1 MKPIRMARLAK
12 NKSENVYISDDF
24 QEPNNDDSEFEEDAI
39 IKKKKAPSRKPK
51 DKQWDTA
58 FDDNGDEKKPKRVP
72 RPRRV
77 AKEQQNPNMIK
88 SSNKMIGEIE
98 NKDLYNS
105 DDDCGLKEVQQPAN
119 VEMRTDELD
128 LGQQKP
134 KEKKEMDFLLRKLT
148 NKKGNAIEQQ
158 VVSLGIV
165 QSLQKQISANELA
178 ARGIKLSLRDELE
191 IKPRTKPVVLQE
203 GFESIDVKVDV
214 SSLA

>member
-1 MKPIRMARLAK
+1 
-12 NKSENVYISDDF
+12 
-24 QEPNNDDSEFEEDAI
+24 
-39 IKKKKAPSRKPK
+39 
-51 DKQWDTA
+51 
-58 FDDNGDEKKPKRVP
+58 
-72 RPRRV
+72 
-77 AKEQQNPNMIK
+77 
-88 SSNKMIGEIE
+88 
-98 NKDLYNS
+98 
-105 DDDCGLKEVQQPAN
+105 
-119 VEMRTDELD
+119 
-128 LGQQKP
+128 
-134 KEKKEMDFLLRKLT
+134 MDFLLRKLT